1 MSNAA
6 QAFLFSG
13 EVFILSF
20 VAIFLFWLAD
30 RLRSNFLG
38 KR

>member
-1 MSNAA
+1 MSNAV

-13 EVFILSF
+13 EVFVLSF
-20 VAIFLFWLAD
+20 VVIFLFWFAE

>member
-13 EVFILSF
+13 EVFVLSF
-20 VAIFLFWLAD
+20 VAIFLFWFAD
-30 RLRSNFLG
+30 RLLTNFLA

>member
-13 EVFILSF
+13 EVFVLSF
-20 VAIFLFWLAD
+20 VAIFLVWFAD

>member
-13 EVFILSF
+13 EVFVLSF
-20 VAIFLFWLAD
+20 VAIFLFWFAE